1 MIYFYSG
8 TPGSGKSLHCA
19 KDIYNKLFVKKQNVI
34 ANFEIN
40 ERMLAKKKRRG
51 DFVYISNFEM
61 SPNYLLFYALP
72 HIQINFLFV
81 YQPIYQIGL
90 SV

>member
-40 ERMLAKKKRRG
+40 EELLRKKKRRG
-51 DFVYISNFEM
+51 EFVFVSNFELT
-61 SPNYLLFYALP
+61 PKYL
-72 HIQINFLFV
+72 ID
-81 YQPIYQIGL
+81 L
-90 SV
+90 SL

>member
-40 ERMLAKKKRRG
+40 EIMLPKF
-51 DFVYISNFEM
+51 DFLYQEYDLV
-61 SPNYLLFYALP
+61 L
-72 HIQINFLFV
+72 HIQ
-81 YQPIYQIGL
+81 
-90 SV
+90 

>member
-40 ERMLAKKKRRG
+40 EKILNKKKKRG
-51 DFVYISNFEM
+51 CFEYVSNLQM
-61 SPNYLLFYALP
+61 SPTYFVDYAKK
-72 HIQINFLFV
+72 IIFLIKKV
-81 YQPIYQIGL
+81 KR
-90 SV
+90 